1 MNVYAIGK
9 NATVELVKKKNR
21 NYLQLKIQ
29 QETIIEISDMCIM
42 FCNQPA
48 TSQALYDQV
57 QIMAEL
63 IALVEKDLI
72 FIGSELIQLNI
83 FTPFIALSAPQL
95 FEKTFLANLAE
106 LSEELNRGVIP
117 SALRET
123 RKSRMYHQQDGDRRY
138 LLDKQYYDEHIE
150 YVIYLPTERS
160 LLIRFSLQFDRE
172 EINTLLAEK
181 QFRSYPIKTKHQDKF
196 VIKKGGSSRGVNRV
210 FTRTNWQVFDQDR
223 LVLTLC
229 GKDTV
234 LLPLDNIAAALELF
248 ADIYYRRMFIS
259 SWLPSAEVP
268 CDLTDYERQVIKNMK
283 NLFLIYNFFVKPVLD
298 KEFSEA
304 AQRIVFLES
313 QEEDPEPQLAYEW
326 LYQQLNSIKE
336 DDYFEK
342 FHCLLLAINEVVD
355 QQMPIM
361 MRLSAMQCDR
371 ALELQ
376 SRLLKMIGVS
386 QVFLNSYKRQEL
398 LLV

>member
-1 MNVYAIGK
+1 
-9 NATVELVKKKNR
+9 
-21 NYLQLKIQ
+21 
-29 QETIIEISDMCIM
+29 
-42 FCNQPA
+42 
-48 TSQALYDQV
+48 
-57 QIMAEL
+57 
-63 IALVEKDLI
+63 
-72 FIGSELIQLNI
+72 
-83 FTPFIALSAPQL
+83 
-95 FEKTFLANLAE
+95 
-106 LSEELNRGVIP
+106 
-117 SALRET
+117 
-123 RKSRMYHQQDGDRRY
+123 MYHQQDGDRRY